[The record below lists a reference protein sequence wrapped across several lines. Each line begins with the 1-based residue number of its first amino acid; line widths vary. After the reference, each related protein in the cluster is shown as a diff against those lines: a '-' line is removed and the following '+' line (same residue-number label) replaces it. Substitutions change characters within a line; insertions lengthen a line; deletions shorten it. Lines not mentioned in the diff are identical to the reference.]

1 MTTTTWQSTPAGKA
15 FLLRHGRKKKVR
27 ITWLARARILSGQ
40 SVAQAAKACGLNPR
54 TWAAWEHGG
63 KAPSSRAL
71 IPLTA
76 RYDCTTYDLVEAR
89 FTIVD
94 PATLNVVHAGGAR

>member
-15 FLLRHGRKKKVR
+15 FLLRHGRKKKIR

-54 TWAAWEHGG
+54 TWAAWEVVGAGG
-63 KAPSSRAL
+63 KEPAGPAVVRL
-71 IPLTA
+71 MMHFQGLLHIPLSGKRTMP
-76 RYDCTTYDLVEAR
+76 VN
-89 FTIVD
+89 
-94 PATLNVVHAGGAR
+94 PATLEVLGE